1 MLITIC
7 QLRLASSVPT
17 HDGLLCRR
25 LGQDPD
31 GHNCYLSAV
40 EAAALT
46 NLDLVFDDDWAVYES
61 YLADLCP
68 AEPGPG
74 PGPPDGTVL
83 RDLCAAAVCGT
94 DAAPCWH
101 SHITVTLP

>member
-1 MLITIC
+1 M
-7 QLRLASSVPT
+7 
-17 HDGLLCRR
+17 
-25 LGQDPD
+25 
-31 GHNCYLSAV
+31 

-83 RDLCAAAVCGT
+83 ASCAAAV
-94 DAAPCWH
+94 
-101 SHITVTLP
+101 

>member
-1 MLITIC
+1 MLITSC
-7 QLRLASSVPT
+7 QLRLAISVPT
-17 HDGLLCRR
+17 YHCVLCRR

-83 RDLCAAAVCGT
+83 ASCAAAVCGT
-94 DAAPCWH
+94 AAAPCAH
-101 SHITVTLP
+101 SHLIVTPP

>member
-1 MLITIC
+1 M
-7 QLRLASSVPT
+7 
-17 HDGLLCRR
+17 
-25 LGQDPD
+25 
-31 GHNCYLSAV
+31 

-83 RDLCAAAVCGT
+83 A
-94 DAAPCWH
+94 
-101 SHITVTLP
+101 

>member
-1 MLITIC
+1 M
-7 QLRLASSVPT
+7 
-17 HDGLLCRR
+17 
-25 LGQDPD
+25 
-31 GHNCYLSAV
+31 

-83 RDLCAAAVCGT
+83 VSSPRVQLQCVARLQHRVR
-94 DAAPCWH
+94 
-101 SHITVTLP
+101 TVTSP